1 MAHPGSE
8 LKRPQV
14 PRNAASVSASGV
26 TGPWEL
32 GVLGGWG
39 AAREGHS
46 ARPNL
51 GQPGPDPSGVVRS
64 PVRGEGR
71 SMPRFLFKRC
81 LNNHRNPA
89 PATRV
94 PAACLRHLGPQS
106 LSHYSGSGERGPPWE
121 WDAGPL
127 RVGRRRDGVPSSESP
142 PFSEAGAA
150 AGMGPVVQADGG
162 RDVVNP
168 IAGHRPARR
177 SARRRPAWP
186 RTPWLPSWPRA
197 RGLRSRGL
205 PPRPRAG
212 VPAAASRQAHLFSCP
227 PVTVTSPARGRG
239 REWREEP
246 GSWRLLPPPPHLLN
260 STRSRSHSV
269 QNGGRF

>member
-1 MAHPGSE
+1 
-8 LKRPQV
+8 
-14 PRNAASVSASGV
+14 
-26 TGPWEL
+26 
-32 GVLGGWG
+32 
-39 AAREGHS
+39 
-46 ARPNL
+46 
-51 GQPGPDPSGVVRS
+51 
-64 PVRGEGR
+64 
-71 SMPRFLFKRC
+71 MPRFLFKRC

-94 PAACLRHLGPQS
+94 PAACLRHLGPQF
-106 LSHYSGSGERGPPWE
+106 LSHYSGSGERGPLRE

-150 AGMGPVVQADGG
+150 AGMGPVVQADGERDMVTPLRVIAPHGGLRAALQPSLG
-162 RDVVNP
+162 R
-168 IAGHRPARR
+168 
-177 SARRRPAWP
+177 P
-186 RTPWLPSWPRA
+186 RLPLWPRA
-197 RGLRSRGL
+197 RGLRSRSL

-227 PVTVTSPARGRG
+227 PVTVTSPACGRG
-239 REWREEP
+239 WEQREEP

>member
-1 MAHPGSE
+1 M
-8 LKRPQV
+8 
-14 PRNAASVSASGV
+14 PRALQGRGRWGGWGA
-26 TGPWEL
+26 
-32 GVLGGWG
+32 GGWG

-46 ARPNL
+46 AQPNL
-51 GQPGPDPSGVVRS
+51 GQPGPGPPGVARS

-106 LSHYSGSGERGPPWE
+106 LSHYSGSGERGPPRE

-168 IAGHRPARR
+168 IAGHRLRTAVCTPPSSLASDTLAPVVAQGSRPAIAGHAPSPESRCFVRPGRHTCSRARR
-177 SARRRPAWP
+177 
-186 RTPWLPSWPRA
+186 
-197 RGLRSRGL
+197 
-205 PPRPRAG
+205 
-212 VPAAASRQAHLFSCP
+212 
-227 PVTVTSPARGRG
+227 
-239 REWREEP
+239 
-246 GSWRLLPPPPHLLN
+246 
-260 STRSRSHSV
+260 
-269 QNGGRF
+269 

>member
-1 MAHPGSE
+1 
-8 LKRPQV
+8 
-14 PRNAASVSASGV
+14 
-26 TGPWEL
+26 
-32 GVLGGWG
+32 
-39 AAREGHS
+39 
-46 ARPNL
+46 
-51 GQPGPDPSGVVRS
+51 
-64 PVRGEGR
+64 
-71 SMPRFLFKRC
+71 MPRFLFKRC

-106 LSHYSGSGERGPPWE
+106 LSRYSGSGERGPPRE

-150 AGMGPVVQADGG
+150 AGMGPVVQADGE

-177 SARRRPAWP
+177 SVRRRPARP

-205 PPRPRAG
+205 PPRLRAG
-212 VPAAASRQAHLFSCP
+212 VPSVQAGT
-227 PVTVTSPARGRG
+227 PVLVPAGDG
-239 REWREEP
+239 DEP
-246 GSWRLLPPPPHLLN
+246 GP
-260 STRSRSHSV
+260 RSRAGVERGAGVLASAPSASPSLEFD
-269 QNGGRF
+269 QIQIALCSDGGRF

>member
-1 MAHPGSE
+1 MLLCRGTPLGLTWGSWDWAPPG
-8 LKRPQV
+8 V
-14 PRNAASVSASGV
+14 A
-26 TGPWEL
+26 
-32 GVLGGWG
+32 
-39 AAREGHS
+39 
-46 ARPNL
+46 
-51 GQPGPDPSGVVRS
+51 RS
-64 PVRGEGR
+64 PVRREGR

-106 LSHYSGSGERGPPWE
+106 LSHYSGSGERGPPRE

-150 AGMGPVVQADGG
+150 AGMGPVVQADGE
-162 RDVVNP
+162 RDVVTP
-168 IAGHRPARR
+168 SRVIAPHGGLRAAVQPGLGHPGSRR
-177 SARRRPAWP
+177 GPGLAACDRGACP
-186 RTPWLPSWPRA
+186 LA
-197 RGLRSRGL
+197 RG
-205 PPRPRAG
+205 PVFRP
-212 VPAAASRQAHLFSCP
+212 SRQAHLFSCP